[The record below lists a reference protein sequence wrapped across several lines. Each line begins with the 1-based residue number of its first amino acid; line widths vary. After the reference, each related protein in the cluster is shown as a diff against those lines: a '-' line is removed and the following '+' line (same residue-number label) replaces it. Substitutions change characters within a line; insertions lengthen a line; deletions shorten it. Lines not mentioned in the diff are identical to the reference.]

1 MKARG
6 RLVSLLMALV
16 CLLPI
21 GVGLLG
27 FGESA
32 SAADPQDITV
42 TLHKK
47 KMDEFPTGGVEND
60 GEINTDFE
68 RYEPMPGVEFTAYD
82 VTEDFYRLLNVTGN
96 EDEDTYKE
104 KVETLLK
111 AFKLSD
117 VNNPDSKIK
126 GQDVTS
132 DPKGEVT
139 FNLKDRD
146 ADGTYK
152 VYLFQETAGTGGNE
166 FPQPVVM
173 MLPVYKVGSPD
184 VANTD
189 IHLYPKNQVDN
200 EPEKE
205 LVDDRTIPDGE
216 THSYDVGKEITYKAS
231 FTIPSQIGE
240 MIKDAQDNEVQ
251 TRYSKLVFR
260 DEVDKEGVKFGEL
273 KRIVIGGSEV
283 PISEFTRALYANAEY
298 FNQGTNYLP
307 TGVKAGFQISMNLSD
322 AKASTNRAE
331 FDNSRTT
338 AKYLETH
345 AGKKIEF
352 YYTII
357 LTEDTKV
364 DMDINNNFTVTLKQ
378 HDSEED
384 KREVEDKPIVTT
396 GGKKF
401 KKHEKDHENQALKG
415 AEFIVTRKDPSDPN
429 KKQYLKE
436 GANKREW
443 VAVATDYP
451 NAHKIISD
459 DEGLFEIT
467 GLEYGQYELVEVKA
481 PNGFQKLAQPF
492 PFEITTGSYA
502 GTDALLGGMVANTT
516 KGGFLPSTGGKG
528 IIAFLVIGLSLMGI
542 AIVRYRK
549 TQHAA

>member
-47 KMDEFPTGGVEND
+47 KMDEFPTGGVKND
-60 GEINTDFE
+60 GEINPDFN

-132 DPKGEVT
+132 DPEGEVT

-231 FTIPSQIGE
+231 FTIPTQIGE
-240 MIKDAQDNEVQ
+240 IIKDDQGNESH

-273 KRIVIGGSEV
+273 KKIVIGGTEV
-283 PISEFTRALYANAEY
+283 PVSEFTNVLYATPQY
-298 FNQGTNYLP
+298 FNQGASYLP
-307 TGVKAGFQISMNLSD
+307 NGVKAGFQIAMNLND
-322 AKASTNRAE
+322 AKIGVNPTNFRV
-331 FDNSRTT
+331 SKTT
-338 AKYLETH
+338 AEYLGTH

-357 LTEDTKV
+357 LTDDTKV
-364 DMDINNNFTVTLKQ
+364 DVDINNNFTVTLKQ
-378 HDSEED
+378 HNSDED

-401 KKHEKDHENQALKG
+401 KKHEQDHENQALKG
-415 AEFIVTRKDPSDPN
+415 AEFVVTRKDPNDPT

-451 NAHKIISD
+451 NAHKITSN

-467 GLEYGQYELVEVKA
+467 GLEYGEYELVETKA
-481 PNGFQKLAQPF
+481 PNGFQKDPNPF
-492 PFEITTGSYA
+492 KFEIDKDSYLGA
-502 GTDALLGGMVANTT
+502 DALVGGMVPNTT